1 MFSSLKG
8 TANQCSA
15 SKSRRQFQAETVGIA
30 VSNQIAL
37 VKKRFSG
44 AKVVICMTNKNHGMQ
59 LRVRETENTA
69 RDKPT
74 VNQVEKCEVHR
85 MGIFL
90 YVQNTVKVSSV
101 LSATVWDGT
110 KTLPIQLW

>member
-1 MFSSLKG
+1 
-8 TANQCSA
+8 
-15 SKSRRQFQAETVGIA
+15 
-30 VSNQIAL
+30 
-37 VKKRFSG
+37 
-44 AKVVICMTNKNHGMQ
+44 MTNKNHGMQ

-90 YVQNTVKVSSV
+90 YVQNTVKSV
-101 LSATVWDGT
+101 KCFKCYSLGWQEDPAYTALVEDTPGT
-110 KTLPIQLW
+110 GMASN